1 MVASEIK
8 STMPL
13 PGPRDLR
20 AWVPCGPR
28 GRCEAGGGGGLP
40 RTDASLGCKSSRRV
54 ERGQGDEGGG
64 IARWESPDASRHRR
78 GDDNSLSRQSRGR
91 KELLP

>member
-13 PGPRDLR
+13 PGPRDSR

-28 GRCEAGGGGGLP
+28 GRCEAGGGCRRGRQLEVEVLEESSEGRERRGG
-40 RTDASLGCKSSRRV
+40 SSRDGNRQTH
-54 ERGQGDEGGG
+54 RDIDGD
-64 IARWESPDASRHRR
+64 
-78 GDDNSLSRQSRGR
+78 DDNSLSRQSRGR

>member
-13 PGPRDLR
+13 PGPRDSR

-28 GRCEAGGGGGLP
+28 GRCEAGGGCRRGRQPEVEVLEESSEGRERRGGH
-40 RTDASLGCKSSRRV
+40 RAM
-54 ERGQGDEGGG
+54 G
-64 IARWESPDASRHRR
+64 IARRIETSMGTTTTR
-78 GDDNSLSRQSRGR
+78 
-91 KELLP
+91 